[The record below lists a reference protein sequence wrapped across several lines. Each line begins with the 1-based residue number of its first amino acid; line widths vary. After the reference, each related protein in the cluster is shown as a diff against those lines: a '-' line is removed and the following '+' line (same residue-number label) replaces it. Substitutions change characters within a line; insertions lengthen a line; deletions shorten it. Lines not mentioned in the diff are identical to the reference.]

1 MVGFSGG
8 PDSTGLVLA
17 LSELADKYNLK
28 LRLAHVNFRQRRE
41 ESDKDEKFVRELAE
55 DLNLPID
62 IVQYKEKTEKEN
74 FEQAMRNFRYKFFE
88 RVRRDHQLDLIT
100 TAHTLDDKVETF
112 MMNLL
117 RGSGI
122 KGMISLKNKNGKL
135 MRPLLVFEK
144 KEILSYLKE
153 KNRDFRTDKSNFNT
167 KFLRNR
173 VRLELIPLIERN
185 YNSNFKRCAQRL
197 VENLE
202 GEDEMAEMFASNLYE
217 GIVKRKKG
225 KILILTEKLSE
236 LPEGALKRIFRKAL
250 IDLKGDLNN
259 VTASHFFEFKKIL
272 LSEKAKKQKI
282 NLGEFSLEKKKNR
295 VILSLER

>member
-202 GEDEMAEMFASNLYE
+202 GKTRWPKCLRQTFTKGLSNE
-217 GIVKRKKG
+217 KKG
-225 KILILTEKLSE
+225 KFLF
-236 LPEGALKRIFRKAL
+236 LPKSSRSCPKEP
-250 IDLKGDLNN
+250 
-259 VTASHFFEFKKIL
+259 
-272 LSEKAKKQKI
+272 
-282 NLGEFSLEKKKNR
+282 
-295 VILSLER
+295 